1 LRKLKWQSIA
11 AFFAKSIAIATA
23 ETPIATTAAT
33 VTAFATT
40 AVAAATTT
48 TAAAAVAAATTTA
61 TAEAATASATAT
73 ATATEATGALFFRT
87 RFIDAKLAAAEFLAI
102 ETVDGCLHFIGRAH
116 RDEGKAAGTTG
127 DAIHRKEDI
136 GYGAEL
142 REEGLDVLLSGAK
155 GQIAHIHFGIHV

>member
-1 LRKLKWQSIA
+1 MRKLKWQSIA

-61 TAEAATASATAT
+61 TAEAATAS
-73 ATATEATGALFFRT
+73 ATEATGALFFRT

>member
-40 AVAAATTT
+40 AVAAATTP

-61 TAEAATASATAT
+61 TAEAATAS

>member
-61 TAEAATASATAT
+61 TAEAATASAT

>member
-61 TAEAATASATAT
+61 TAEAATAS